1 MKPRYSAARENVS
14 GGEGRGS
21 FDAVEEEDLVCG
33 GDEEDAWVVSRVK
46 RGGAWREYKLLL

>member
-14 GGEGRGS
+14 GGEGGGS

-33 GDEEDAWVVSRVK
+33 GYEEDA
-46 RGGAWREYKLLL
+46 